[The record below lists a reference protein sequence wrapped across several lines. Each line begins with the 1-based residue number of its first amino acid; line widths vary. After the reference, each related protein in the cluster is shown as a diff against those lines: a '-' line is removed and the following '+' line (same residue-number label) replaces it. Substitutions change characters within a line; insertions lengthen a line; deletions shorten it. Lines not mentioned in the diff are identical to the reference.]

1 LRFVADGMLGRFSRW
16 LRIIGC
22 DVKYFNDASD
32 DSLLSLAEAEER
44 VLLTRDLDLY
54 QRAGSR
60 KVSAFFI
67 GGESEAEQLAC
78 VARCYDI
85 SLEVDM
91 SASRCPVCGGYLNQ
105 VETEKVLEKV
115 PSGTLKHYD
124 EFWLCSGCGKVYW
137 KGSHW
142 KKINETLDKAKAL
155 EARII
160 N

>member
-1 LRFVADGMLGRFSRW
+1 LRFIADGMLGRFSRW
-16 LRIIGC
+16 LRILGC
-22 DVKYFNDASD
+22 DVKYFNNASD
-32 DSLLSLAEAEER
+32 DALLSLSEVEER

-60 KVSAFFI
+60 KVSAFFVED
-67 GGESEAEQLAC
+67 GGEAEQLAR

-91 SASRCPVCGGYLNQ
+91 YTSRCPICGVSLKS
-105 VETEKVLEKV
+105 VEKEKVLEKV

-124 EFWLCSGCGKVYW
+124 KFWLCNGCGKVYW
-137 KGSHW
+137 QGSHW

-155 EARII
+155 Q
-160 N
+160 